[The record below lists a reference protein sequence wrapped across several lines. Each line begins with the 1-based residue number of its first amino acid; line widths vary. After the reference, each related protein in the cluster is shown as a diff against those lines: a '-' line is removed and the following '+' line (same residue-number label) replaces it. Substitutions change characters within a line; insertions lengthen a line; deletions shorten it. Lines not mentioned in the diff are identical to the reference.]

1 MLKHCT
7 GIFEIQFSFHKKSVL
22 KKNDETIC
30 IYFLKFS
37 EKIEFHQKCSSIA
50 FFEVNFFFGPQF
62 LYRLVFC
69 LFVRDV

>member
-37 EKIEFHQKCSSIA
+37 EKIEFHQKCSSSSIYS
-50 FFEVNFFFGPQF
+50 FFEVSFFLDHNFFI
-62 LYRLVFC
+62 V
-69 LFVRDV
+69 

>member
-37 EKIEFHQKCSSIA
+37 EKIEFHQKCSSSSLA
-50 FFEVNFFFGPQF
+50 F
-62 LYRLVFC
+62 LK
-69 LFVRDV
+69 